1 VRGSNVAE
9 GVVAR
14 KNLRIGLVGVGAA
27 AQINHIPA
35 IRKTEGLEIVALC
48 DRDPEKVARVAQKF
62 QIPRSTN
69 RIEDLLADDDIHAID
84 ICTPNFLHAPMATA
98 ALEAGKDVLCE
109 RPLAR
114 SAQEAAEMVKAA
126 KKHDRIL
133 MCAVQH
139 RFRQDAQLLR
149 RFVQDGDLGE
159 IFFAKAGWLRL
170 RTEWDSDEWR
180 RQKRES
186 GGGVV
191 LDLGFQML
199 DQALWIMGSPKVEAV
214 TASVHRRRKGEVEDS
229 ATAFLRLA
237 GGATLTLEL
246 TWGLLM
252 ERDFAYVNLF
262 GTGGAALLNPL
273 RIHKGMHGALV
284 NVTPAMATA
293 SNQYKASM
301 EAQIAAFAESLRK
314 RTRPMGHAEEI
325 LPVMELMDAIYQSA
339 ESGKEVRLA

>member
-1 VRGSNVAE
+1 
-9 GVVAR
+9 VAR
-14 KNLRIGLVGVGAA
+14 KNLRIALVGVGAA

-35 IRKTEGLEIVALC
+35 IRKTEGLEIAALC

-62 QIPRSTN
+62 GIPRSTT
-69 RIEDLLADDDIHAID
+69 RIEELLEDEDIHALD

-114 SAQEAAEMVKAA
+114 SAEEAAAMVKVAR
-126 KKHDRIL
+126 KNERIL

-139 RFRQDAQLLR
+139 RFRQDAQLLK
-149 RFVQDGDLGE
+149 RFVEDGDLGE
-159 IFFAKAGWLRL
+159 LFLAKAGWLRQ

-214 TASVHRRRKGEVEDS
+214 TASVHRQRKGEVEDS

-237 GGATLTLEL
+237 GGAAFTLEL
-246 TWGLLM
+246 TFGLLM

-284 NVTPAMATA
+284 NVTPTVATA
-293 SNQYKASM
+293 SNQYKQSI
-301 EAQIAAFAESLRK
+301 EAQIAHFADALRK
-314 RTRPMGHAEEI
+314 RTKPMGSAEEI
-325 LPVMELMDAIYQSA
+325 LPVMELMDAIYRSA
-339 ESGKEVRLA
+339 EQGKEVRLG